1 MNESLKFTVFS
12 DLHYKKHMYAASIAD
27 HLEPI
32 IERAHSSGSDF
43 ILHAGDLCND
53 YNGSKE
59 LTNSLLK
66 NKYSLPVYGVYGNH
80 ELETRGNTME
90 VVTPLLTNRTVSFG
104 TPDGRFSSEIG
115 YYHFDIK
122 GFRIICTDTN
132 YSQLNGEWVHNL
144 PASWGPPNGAENQNA
159 LSPKQLDWLE
169 STLNDAADKG
179 LKCIVVSHAEF
190 SGKHPGG
197 SSSDHKAVREL
208 FRRVNSKR
216 KTVVLAI
223 NGHYHTDHLFEEDG
237 IYYFDCNTVQ
247 NGFWLPSNG
256 QHYTPGQTFDFEDFD
271 GDGNSLGHSKQDLCT
286 LSQSKNTWF
295 FTKPLSAVITIS
307 GNSIIIEGAKTD
319 WTYGIVPEMLRA
331 GKMPCISS
339 HELRIS

>member
-190 SGKHPGG
+190 SGKHPGR
-197 SSSDHKAVREL
+197 SSSDHKRFANSSDGSIRSEKLSSLQLTVITTPTTS
-208 FRRVNSKR
+208 SKR
-216 KTVVLAI
+216 TEFITSTA
-223 NGHYHTDHLFEEDG
+223 
-237 IYYFDCNTVQ
+237 
-247 NGFWLPSNG
+247 
-256 QHYTPGQTFDFEDFD
+256 
-271 GDGNSLGHSKQDLCT
+271 T
-286 LSQSKNTWF
+286 LSRTASGFRQMGSITLRVR
-295 FTKPLSAVITIS
+295 PLT
-307 GNSIIIEGAKTD
+307 
-319 WTYGIVPEMLRA
+319 
-331 GKMPCISS
+331 
-339 HELRIS
+339 LRISTGTGIRSVTQSRTSALLHSPRTHGSSQSRSAP